1 MLPAMNKNSVWILYI
16 GCALAILL
24 GSGGIATGAWW
35 LIAILAVAHLA
46 EFVVKRDV
54 MVRAG
59 GSMGNHF
66 VQTMI
71 YGFFHWKPI
80 EDGQNADS

>member
-1 MLPAMNKNSVWILYI
+1 MLPPMNKNSVWFLYI
-16 GCALAILL
+16 ACVLAMVLSDGFL
-24 GSGGIATGAWW
+24 ASAGRW
-35 LIAILAVAHLA
+35 LIIILAVVHFA

-54 MVRAG
+54 MARAG

-71 YGFFHWKPI
+71 YGFFHWKPL
-80 EDGQNADS
+80 EDAQNSDQ

>member
-1 MLPAMNKNSVWILYI
+1 MLPAMNKNSVWFLYI
-16 GCALAILL
+16 ACVLAMILSDGFL
-24 GSGGIATGAWW
+24 ASAGRW
-35 LIAILAVAHLA
+35 LIIILAVVHFA

-66 VQTMI
+66 VQTML
-71 YGFFHWKPI
+71 YGFFHWKPL
-80 EDGQNADS
+80 EDAQNSDQ

>member
-1 MLPAMNKNSVWILYI
+1 MLTAMNKNSVWILYI
-16 GCALAILL
+16 AAALAMLL
-24 GSGGIATGAWW
+24 TDGALATAGRW
-35 LIAILAVAHLA
+35 LFIVLAVVHFA

-54 MVRAG
+54 MTRAG

-71 YGFFHWKPI
+71 YGFFHWKPL
-80 EDGQNADS
+80 EDAQNREG

>member
-1 MLPAMNKNSVWILYI
+1 MNKNSVWFLYI
-16 GCALAILL
+16 ACVLAMVLSDGFL
-24 GSGGIATGAWW
+24 ASAGRW
-35 LIAILAVAHLA
+35 LIIILAVVHFA

-54 MVRAG
+54 MTRAG

-71 YGFFHWKPI
+71 YGFFHWKPL
-80 EDGQNADS
+80 EDAQNSDQ

>member
-24 GSGGIATGAWW
+24 TDGVIATGAWW
-35 LIAILAVAHLA
+35 LIAILVVVHFA
-46 EFVVKRDV
+46 EFVLKRDV
-54 MVRAG
+54 MTRAG

-71 YGFFHWKPI
+71 YGFLHWKPL
-80 EDGQNADS
+80 EDAQNGDS

>member
-1 MLPAMNKNSVWILYI
+1 MLPAMNKNSVWFLYI
-16 GCALAILL
+16 ACVLAMVLTDGFL
-24 GSGGIATGAWW
+24 ASAGRW
-35 LIAILAVAHLA
+35 LIIILAVVHFA

-54 MVRAG
+54 MARAG

-71 YGFFHWKPI
+71 YGFFHWKPL
-80 EDGQNADS
+80 EDAQNSDQ

>member
-1 MLPAMNKNSVWILYI
+1 MLPAMNKNSVWFLYI
-16 GCALAILL
+16 ACVLAMVLTDGFL
-24 GSGGIATGAWW
+24 ASAGRW
-35 LIAILAVAHLA
+35 LIIILAVVHFA

-54 MVRAG
+54 MTRAG

-71 YGFFHWKPI
+71 YGFFHWKPL
-80 EDGQNADS
+80 EDAQNSDQ